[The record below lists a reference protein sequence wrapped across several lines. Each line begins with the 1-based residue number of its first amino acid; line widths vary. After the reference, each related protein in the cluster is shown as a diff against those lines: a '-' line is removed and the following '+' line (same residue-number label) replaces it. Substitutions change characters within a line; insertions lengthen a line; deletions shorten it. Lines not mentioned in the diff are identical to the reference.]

1 MKSILN
7 KYPVE
12 VIEKAKNIMLIVTDI
27 DGVMTD
33 GQIIYDDNG
42 LEYKHF
48 FVRDGQIMRF
58 LREAGIKVGA
68 ITGRESQVVK
78 NRCEELGFDFHYHNA
93 KDKIAVWEEIMNKY
107 GLREV
112 NVAYIG
118 DDLLDMPL
126 FARAGLSATPAD
138 APDYVQQKADVV
150 LNTNSGKG
158 VFREFADLV
167 LAAQD
172 QWDLIFEKLNMKN

>member
-1 MKSILN
+1 MESILK
-7 KYPVE
+7 KYSSE
-12 VIEKAKNIMLIVTDI
+12 IIEKAKQIKLIITDI

-33 GQIIYDDNG
+33 GKIIYDDNG
-42 LEYKHF
+42 LEYKNF

-58 LREAGIKVGA
+58 LKEAGIKVGA

-93 KDKIAVWEEIMNKY
+93 KDKIAVWDEIINKL
-107 GLREV
+107 GIKEV

-118 DDLLDMPL
+118 DDLLDIPL
-126 FARAGLSATPAD
+126 LERSGLSATPLD
-138 APDYVQQKADVV
+138 APEYVQEHADLV
-150 LNTNSGKG
+150 LNTKSGKG

-167 LAAQD
+167 LASQD
-172 QWDLIFEKLNMKN
+172 QWNMIFTKLFKE

>member
-1 MKSILN
+1 MKNILD

-12 VIEKAKNIMLIVTDI
+12 IIEKAKAIKVIITDI

-33 GQIIYDDNG
+33 GKIIYDDNG
-42 LEYKHF
+42 LEYKNF

-93 KDKIAVWEEIMNKY
+93 KDKIAVWEEIINKY
-107 GLREV
+107 GLSEV

-126 FARAGLSATPAD
+126 FARSGISATPAD
-138 APDYVQQKADVV
+138 APAYVKSKADLV
-150 LNTNSGKG
+150 LNTKSGKG
-158 VFREFADLV
+158 VFREFADIV

-172 QWDLIFEKLNMKN
+172 QWEMIISKLYKR

>member
-1 MKSILN
+1 MKSILD

-12 VIEKAKNIMLIVTDI
+12 TIEKAKSVKVIITDI

-33 GQIIYDDNG
+33 GRIIYDDNG
-42 LEYKHF
+42 LEYKNF

-68 ITGRESQVVK
+68 ITGRESPVVK
-78 NRCEELGFDFHYHNA
+78 NRCEELGFDFHYHGA

-107 GLREV
+107 GFSEV

-126 FARAGLSATPAD
+126 FARSGFSATPAD
-138 APDYVQQKADVV
+138 APDYVKEKADLV

-158 VFREFADLV
+158 VFREFGDLI

-172 QWDLIFEKLNMKN
+172 QWELIYKKLEI